1 MPCRLYGNPERVP
14 KRMYRIVSAKAVHAE
29 VMKRAHM
36 DRERRSE
43 LLSLRIERPINFCA
57 EMIFDAFAV

>member
-1 MPCRLYGNPERVP
+1 
-14 KRMYRIVSAKAVHAE
+14 MYRIVSAKAVHAE

-36 DRERRSE
+36 NRERRSE
-43 LLSLRIERPINFCA
+43 LLSLCIERPINVCA